1 MDTKGKANAQLT
13 ESNVERQNILNNP
26 FAIKKVEE
34 NLSLGGVQYQGETIF
49 TKTDVAHLLEIDE
62 RTIERYLSSHKDELS
77 KNGYQL
83 LQGKPLKDLKISLGS
98 DMNVGPLVN
107 TLGIFSFRAVLNLA
121 MLLTES
127 EKAKLIRARI
137 LDIVIDVLTQR
148 AGGHTKYINQRDEN
162 YLPAAFQEE
171 NHRKEFT
178 DAVDKFVNINKAWKY
193 GYCTNAIYR
202 SIFHEDAEEYRAILD
217 LSAKEQVR
225 DTMYSEVLT
234 LIASY
239 EAGLAYEIEQ
249 AYKVK
254 GEEKLSKA
262 EFDNV
267 VARFEAHPSQK
278 PLLNDART
286 KMASRD
292 KCFRDA
298 LHHKLEHYIQSV
310 PEGDFER
317 FLGEKSKE
325 LEERILETREV
336 FERLKDK

>member
-1 MDTKGKANAQLT
+1 MSDKPEKNETLT
-13 ESNVERQNILNNP
+13 DSSVERQNILNNP
-26 FAIKKVEE
+26 FALTRLEE
-34 NLSLGGVQYQGETIF
+34 TLVLGGVQYEGETIF
-49 TKTDVAHLLEIDE
+49 TRADVEKIFDIDQ
-62 RTIERYLSSHKDELS
+62 RTVERYVAAHKEELS
-77 KNGYQL
+77 KNGYRL
-83 LQGKPLKDLKISLGS
+83 LRGKPLKDLKDLLRS

-107 TLGIFSFRAVLNLA
+107 SLGVFSFRAVLNLA

-127 EKAKLIRARI
+127 EKAKMIRSRI

-148 AGGHTKYINQRDEN
+148 AGGKTKYINQRDVD

-178 DAVDKFVNINKAWKY
+178 RAVSRFLDMPSWKY

-202 SIFHEDAEEYRAILD
+202 AIFHEDAKEYRKILD
-217 LSAKEQVR
+217 LTQKEQVR
-225 DTMYSEVLT
+225 DTMYAEVLT
-234 LIASY
+234 LIASF
-239 EAGLAYEIEQ
+239 EAGLAYEIEE
-249 AYKVK
+249 AYKAK
-254 GEEKLSKA
+254 GKEKLNQA
-262 EFDNV
+262 EFDAV
-267 VARFEAHPSQK
+267 VAKFAAHPSQK

-310 PEGDFER
+310 PESDFER

-325 LEERILETREV
+325 LEARILETREV

>member
-1 MDTKGKANAQLT
+1 MNTSKHNTDLT
-13 ESNVERQNILNNP
+13 ESNIERQNILNNP
-26 FAIKKVEE
+26 FALARLEQSLV
-34 NLSLGGVQYQGETIF
+34 LGGAQYKGETIF
-49 TKTDVAHLLEIDE
+49 TKADVAQLLDIDE

-83 LQGKPLKDLKISLGS
+83 LQGNALKELKEFSGTDI
-98 DMNVGPLVN
+98 DVG
-107 TLGIFSFRAVLNLA
+107 TKTTILGIFSFRAVLNIA

-127 EKAKLIRARI
+127 EKAKIIRSRI
-137 LDIVIDVLTQR
+137 LDIVINVLSER
-148 AGGHTKYINQRDEN
+148 AGGKTKYINQRDEN

-178 DAVDKFVNINKAWKY
+178 DAIDQFVGLPKWKY

-202 SIFHEDAEEYRAILD
+202 SIFHEDAEEYRKILGM
-217 LSAKEQVR
+217 AQKEQVR

-239 EAGLAYEIEQ
+239 EAGLAYEIEE

-254 GEEKLSKA
+254 GNEKLDKD
-262 EFDNV
+262 EFNAV
-267 VARFEAHPSQK
+267 VEKFESHPSQK

-310 PEGDFER
+310 PEADFER

>member
-1 MDTKGKANAQLT
+1 MTDKPEKNETLT
-13 ESNVERQNILNNP
+13 ESSIERQNILNNP
-26 FAIKKVEE
+26 FALKKVEE
-34 NLSLGGVQYQGETIF
+34 SLALGGVQYQGETIF
-49 TKTDVAHLLEIDE
+49 TKHDVACLLEVDE

-83 LQGKPLKDLKISLGS
+83 LQGNSLKNLKEMSQGDI
-98 DMNVGPLVN
+98 NVGLSARA
-107 TLGIFSFRAVLNLA
+107 LSIFSFRAVLNLA

-127 EKAKLIRARI
+127 EKAKMIRSRI

-148 AGGHTKYINQRDEN
+148 AGGKTKYINQRDVD
-162 YLPAAFQEE
+162 YFPAAFQEE

-178 DAVDKFVNINKAWKY
+178 SAISRFLGLPNWKY

-202 SIFHEDAEEYRAILD
+202 SIFHEDAEEYRKILD
-217 LSAKEQVR
+217 LTQKEQVR
-225 DTMYSEVLT
+225 DTMYAEVLT
-234 LIASY
+234 LIASF
-239 EAGLAYEIEQ
+239 EAGLAYEIEE
-249 AYKVK
+249 AYKTK
-254 GEEKLSKA
+254 DEEKLNKA
-262 EFDNV
+262 EFDAV
-267 VARFEAHPSQK
+267 VAKFSVHPSQK

-298 LHHKLEHYIQSV
+298 LHHKLEHYIQSI
-310 PEGDFER
+310 PESDFER